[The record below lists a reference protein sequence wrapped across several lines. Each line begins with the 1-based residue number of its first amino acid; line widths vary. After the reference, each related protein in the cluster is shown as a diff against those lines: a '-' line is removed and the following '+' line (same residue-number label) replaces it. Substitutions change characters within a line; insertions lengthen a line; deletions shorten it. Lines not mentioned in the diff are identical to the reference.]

1 MIVTSVRCYLN
12 ILAQLM
18 TREELLNAQYYIA
31 DKVGITHF
39 SGSTQWDP
47 ETEQYIEIPNNV
59 EQASPFLI
67 KYANE
72 MNSLNMSPYF
82 TTSDIDIDR
91 LVGDKNPIV
100 RFVDS
105 RLKNEAV
112 QLSLYSEFIANIR
125 KDKLVIVIFMD
136 ECTVR
141 YGAGLVCELLSQEF
155 GQDITFIDPQ
165 YRPYVRGRVTYV
177 GNKEHAE
184 NVITEL
190 RKKMM
195 ITSFMA
201 SVSKNNIESGNANIE
216 EYLSSFEEIPDAIYL
231 YNSLWP
237 DDPLPAGNY
246 TLGDIKEMITQRALS
261 EQAPNHQRMS
271 NLRVIN
277 SNLMFNR

>member
-1 MIVTSVRCYLN
+1 
-12 ILAQLM
+12 
-18 TREELLNAQYYIA
+18 
-31 DKVGITHF
+31 
-39 SGSTQWDP
+39 
-47 ETEQYIEIPNNV
+47 
-59 EQASPFLI
+59 
-67 KYANE
+67 
-72 MNSLNMSPYF
+72 
-82 TTSDIDIDR
+82 
-91 LVGDKNPIV
+91 
-100 RFVDS
+100 
-105 RLKNEAV
+105 
-112 QLSLYSEFIANIR
+112 
-125 KDKLVIVIFMD
+125 MD

-201 SVSKNNIESGNANIE
+201 SVSKNNIESGSANIE